1 MEALQIRLV
10 KKGGEAP
17 GDTNNAFVKKT
28 VNVDYAAHVED
39 IGWQDYMSDGET
51 AGTTGK
57 SKQVEALRIRLEN
70 KDYEGGIKYRAHVE
84 DIGWQDYVREGEIA
98 GTVGKNKQ
106 IEALGIQLTG
116 KMAENYDVYYRV
128 HSSEFGWLGWAK
140 NGENAGSQ
148 GYGRPVEALQIR
160 LVKKGG
166 EAPGDTNNIFYKR

>member
-1 MEALQIRLV
+1 M
-10 KKGGEAP
+10 
-17 GDTNNAFVKKT
+17 
-28 VNVDYAAHVED
+28 
-39 IGWQDYMSDGET
+39 
-51 AGTTGK
+51 
-57 SKQVEALRIRLEN
+57 
-70 KDYEGGIKYRAHVE
+70 
-84 DIGWQDYVREGEIA
+84 EGEIA